1 MKNHAAGKCGGEREK
16 WLFMIRCEI
25 ETFVKSYAW
34 LMWHWVGVK
43 SEKVGVKFPT
53 GGIESGEA
61 WWELIARMWWWIMTS
76 CSEHFIPKNDAKR
89 VSDKMKLIKSVCWR
103 KMAFPPF
110 FHSVVAWDDVEGNL
124 QVIWKMNLISL
135 RNGCLSS
142 WGRRRH
148 KKSSVAGNENKE
160 LM

>member
-110 FHSVVAWDDVEGNL
+110 F
-124 QVIWKMNLISL
+124 SL
-135 RNGCLSS
+135 RYRVGWCWRKSASDMKNEFNFASKWLPFIVG
-142 WGRRRH
+142 
-148 KKSSVAGNENKE
+148 KKTT
-160 LM
+160 